1 MGLKITYLETA
12 IFDLKSIYTYIARDS
27 KKYAR
32 LEVKKIKAFADTLIT
47 FPLKGKFYEILKGEE
62 IRSIVFRN
70 YIIFYSVTA
79 THIKILSIHH
89 HSRLLANNPAFKD
102 EE

>member
-1 MGLKITYLETA
+1 MGLKVTYLETA
-12 IFDLKSIYTYIARDS
+12 ILDLKSIYAYIARDS

-32 LEVKKIKAFADTLIT
+32 LEVRKIKSFVDSLKD
-47 FPLKGKFYEILKGEE
+47 FPLKGKFYQTIKDQE

-70 YIIFYSVTA
+70 YIIFHSVST
-79 THIKILSIHH
+79 THIKILTIHH
-89 HSRLLANNPAFKD
+89 HSRLLANNPALKD